1 MSQNNGKKQLKEYK
15 ISNFSWEQSLAL
27 QEGHVALQHTML
39 ATQTQCL
46 YKLSTQ
52 FRSYIYYISYNQPWN
67 NSKHRGV
74 SKSQLQVNFTR

>member
-1 MSQNNGKKQLKEYK
+1 MSIFELILTSMSDQKKLLKYVSEYWKIQLKEYK

-52 FRSYIYYISYNQPWN
+52 FRSYIYYISY
-67 NSKHRGV
+67 
-74 SKSQLQVNFTR
+74 

>member
-1 MSQNNGKKQLKEYK
+1 MSIFELILTSMSDQKKLLKYVSEYWKTQLKEYK

-27 QEGHVALQHTML
+27 QEGHVDLQHTML

-52 FRSYIYYISYNQPWN
+52 FRSYIYYISY
-67 NSKHRGV
+67 
-74 SKSQLQVNFTR
+74 